1 VADRVRITGY
11 DGGRDADVSDNGCLN
26 VQTGAINAANKVY
39 EDTAFEA
46 GDSPA
51 VHDFFTDA
59 GRVATRGYIICDG
72 DGSFSVDISRDGINY
87 DAKWT
92 MKKAEKASLDG
103 MYIKKIRVTRG
114 AADSAY
120 RINLL

>member
-1 VADRVRITGY
+1 MADRVRITGY

-26 VQTGAINAANKVY
+26 VQIGAINVSNKVY
-39 EDTAFEA
+39 EEAAFEA

-51 VHDFFTDA
+51 VHDFFADA

-72 DGSFSVDISRDGINY
+72 AGNIQVDVSRDGINY
-87 DAKWT
+87 DDKWT
-92 MKKAEKASLDG
+92 MKSGQSVTLDG
-103 MYIKKIRVTRG
+103 MYIKKIRVTRV
-114 AADSAY
+114 ADSAY